1 MNLFVTKR
9 NGHKEPIDLDRIHR
23 VLDWAAEMLDERSS
37 STVFSIS
44 GITTSSRSE
53 TILSAISQ
61 VKFLRIWS
69 LNCNFLEVEGK
80 LYHDTIHDSP
90 FLFGLAKLLKVSCWQ
105 ARPP

>member
-1 MNLFVTKR
+1 MKLFVTKR

-23 VLDWAAEMLDERSS
+23 VLDWAAEMLDESSS
-37 STVFSIS
+37 STVIPIS
-44 GITTSSRSE
+44 GITTSSMSE
-53 TILSAISQ
+53 TILSAIAQ
-61 VKFLRIWS
+61 LKIQPVWS
-69 LNCNFLEVEGK
+69 PNCHFLEVEGT